1 MVPSG
6 GAAAIMSIAYMFN
19 PIFPAAGTH
28 DFYTTYHF
36 VGPIRQARTP
46 FAGASVRSDRSGQR
60 WRTLETLVYIRSRTR
75 GGAGRNRTAPG
86 PARQGLHVAVSHRRS
101 GKRPGGGHS
110 DLHDNRPP
118 PSARTGQP

>member
-86 PARQGLHVAVSHRRS
+86 TARQDRKSDVSGKGVAVRV
-101 GKRPGGGHS
+101 
-110 DLHDNRPP
+110 DLEGRW
-118 PSARTGQP
+118 SLK